1 MARNVLLQMG
11 NNRSRCEWLNVK
23 TLFARKNVKNLNS
36 AAIAARYE
44 VAVEPEVTPF
54 FDQDSN
60 TFSYVVMDPES
71 NACAVIDSV
80 LDFDYPSGN
89 IDYTNANAIITFIRE
104 RDLKVEW
111 HIETHVHAD
120 HLSAGPYLQKHLGG
134 KLAIGEH
141 IVTVQE
147 TFGKI
152 YNEGTEFQRDAS
164 QFDHLFKDG
173 ERYSIGT
180 LRATALHTP
189 GHTPACVVH
198 VIGKSAFV
206 GDTLFM
212 PDSGT
217 ARADFP
223 GGSAQQLY
231 QSAQKILNLAE
242 DTRLYLCHDYGA
254 EGRKIDFQSSVKDQR
269 EHNIHVGKAIS
280 EDQFVTLREE
290 RDCGLGIPRL
300 MIPAIQVNMRAGHFP
315 EPQSNGAVFLKL
327 PINSL

>member
-1 MARNVLLQMG
+1 MNNLQ
-11 NNRSRCEWLNVK
+11 RAV
-23 TLFARKNVKNLNS
+23 
-36 AAIAARYE
+36 IAADNSSAVE
-44 VAVEPEVTPF
+44 AHVAVF

-60 TFSYVVMDPES
+60 TFSYVVRDPQS
-71 NACAVIDSV
+71 QACAVIDSV
-80 LDFDYPSGN
+80 LNFDYPSAT
-89 IDYTNANAIITFIRE
+89 ISHSIADAIIKYIQE
-104 RDLKVEW
+104 RNLQVEW

-120 HLSAGPYLQKHLGG
+120 HLSAGPYLQKYLGG

-152 YNEGTEFQRDAS
+152 FNEGTDFQRDAS

-173 ERYSIGT
+173 ETYAIGN
-180 LRATALHTP
+180 LEATAIHTP
-189 GHTPACVVH
+189 GHTPACMVH

-206 GDTLFM
+206 GDTIFM

-223 GGSAQQLY
+223 GGSAQVLY
-231 QSAQKILNLAE
+231 QSAQKILNLSP
-242 DTRLYLCHDYGA
+242 DTKLYLCHDYGA
-254 EGRKIDFQSSVKDQR
+254 EGREVEYQTTVAEQQ
-269 EHNIHVGKAIS
+269 HNVHLGNNAT
-280 EDQFVTLREE
+280 EDQFVALREK
-290 RDCGLGIPRL
+290 RDSVLGVPRL

-315 EPQSNGAVFLKL
+315 QAQDNGAVCLKL

>member
-1 MARNVLLQMG
+1 VECQLDINGEFVNNLQ
-11 NNRSRCEWLNVK
+11 R
-23 TLFARKNVKNLNS
+23 AI
-36 AAIAARYE
+36 IAADNSSAVE
-44 VAVEPEVTPF
+44 AHVAVF

-60 TFSYVVMDPES
+60 TFSYVVRDPQS
-71 NACAVIDSV
+71 QACAVIDSV
-80 LDFDYPSGN
+80 LNFDYPSAT
-89 IDYTNANAIITFIRE
+89 ISHSIADAIIKYIQE
-104 RDLKVEW
+104 RNLQVEW

-120 HLSAGPYLQKHLGG
+120 HLSAGPYLQKYLGG

-152 YNEGTEFQRDAS
+152 FNEGTDFQRDAS

-173 ERYSIGT
+173 ETYAIGN
-180 LRATALHTP
+180 LEATAIHTP
-189 GHTPACVVH
+189 GHTPACMVH

-206 GDTLFM
+206 GDTIFM

-223 GGSAQQLY
+223 GGSAQVLY
-231 QSAQKILNLAE
+231 QSAQKILNLSP
-242 DTRLYLCHDYGA
+242 DTKLYLCHDYGA
-254 EGRKIDFQSSVKDQR
+254 EGREVEYQTTVAEQQ
-269 EHNIHVGKAIS
+269 HNVHLGNNAT
-280 EDQFVTLREE
+280 EDQFVALREK
-290 RDCGLGIPRL
+290 RDSCLGIPRL

-315 EPQSNGAVFLKL
+315 QAQDNGAVCLKL

>member
-1 MARNVLLQMG
+1 MNNLQ
-11 NNRSRCEWLNVK
+11 RAV
-23 TLFARKNVKNLNS
+23 
-36 AAIAARYE
+36 IAAADSSAVE
-44 VAVEPEVTPF
+44 AHVAVF

-60 TFSYVVMDPES
+60 TFSYVVRDPQS
-71 NACAVIDSV
+71 QACAVIDSV
-80 LDFDYPSGN
+80 LNFDYPSAT
-89 IDYTNANAIITFIRE
+89 ISHSIADAIIKYIQE
-104 RDLKVEW
+104 RNLQVEW

-120 HLSAGPYLQKHLGG
+120 HLSAGPYLQKYLGG

-152 YNEGTEFQRDAS
+152 FNEGTDFQRDAS

-173 ERYSIGT
+173 ETYAIGN
-180 LRATALHTP
+180 LEATAIHTP
-189 GHTPACVVH
+189 GHTPACMVH

-206 GDTLFM
+206 GDTIFM

-223 GGSAQQLY
+223 GGSAQVLY
-231 QSAQKILNLAE
+231 QSAQKILNLSP
-242 DTRLYLCHDYGA
+242 DTKLYLCHDYGA
-254 EGRKIDFQSSVKDQR
+254 EGREVEYQTTVAEQQ
-269 EHNIHVGKAIS
+269 HNVHLGNNAT
-280 EDQFVTLREE
+280 EDQFVALREK
-290 RDCGLGIPRL
+290 RDSGLGIPRL

-315 EPQSNGAVFLKL
+315 QAQDNGAVCLKL

>member
-1 MARNVLLQMG
+1 VECQLDINGGFVNNLQ
-11 NNRSRCEWLNVK
+11 RAV
-23 TLFARKNVKNLNS
+23 
-36 AAIAARYE
+36 IAAADSSAVE
-44 VAVEPEVTPF
+44 AHVAVF

-60 TFSYVVMDPES
+60 TFSYVVRDPQS
-71 NACAVIDSV
+71 QACAVIDSV
-80 LDFDYPSGN
+80 LNFDYPSAT
-89 IDYTNANAIITFIRE
+89 ISHSIADAIIKYIQE
-104 RDLKVEW
+104 RNLQVEW

-120 HLSAGPYLQKHLGG
+120 HLSAGPYLQKYLGG

-152 YNEGTEFQRDAS
+152 FNEGTDFQRDAS

-173 ERYSIGT
+173 ETYAIGN
-180 LRATALHTP
+180 LEATAIHTP
-189 GHTPACVVH
+189 GHTPACMVH

-206 GDTLFM
+206 GDTIFM

-223 GGSAQQLY
+223 GGSAQVLY
-231 QSAQKILNLAE
+231 QSAQKILNLSP
-242 DTRLYLCHDYGA
+242 DTKLYLCHDYGA
-254 EGRKIDFQSSVKDQR
+254 EGREVEYQTTVAEQQ
-269 EHNIHVGKAIS
+269 HNVHLGNNAT
-280 EDQFVTLREE
+280 EDQFVALREK
-290 RDCGLGIPRL
+290 RDSGLGIPRL

-315 EPQSNGAVFLKL
+315 QAQDNGAVCLKL

>member
-1 MARNVLLQMG
+1 MNNLQ
-11 NNRSRCEWLNVK
+11 R
-23 TLFARKNVKNLNS
+23 AI
-36 AAIAARYE
+36 IAADNSSAVE
-44 VAVEPEVTPF
+44 AHVAVF

-60 TFSYVVMDPES
+60 TFSYVVRDPQS
-71 NACAVIDSV
+71 QACAVIDSV
-80 LDFDYPSGN
+80 LNFDYPSAT
-89 IDYTNANAIITFIRE
+89 ISHSIADAIIKYIQE
-104 RDLKVEW
+104 RNLQVEW

-120 HLSAGPYLQKHLGG
+120 HLSAGPYLQKYLGG

-152 YNEGTEFQRDAS
+152 FNEGTDFQRDAS

-173 ERYSIGT
+173 ETYAIGN
-180 LRATALHTP
+180 LEATAIHTP
-189 GHTPACVVH
+189 GHTPACMVH

-206 GDTLFM
+206 GDTIFM

-223 GGSAQQLY
+223 GGSAQVLY
-231 QSAQKILNLAE
+231 QSAQKILNLSP
-242 DTRLYLCHDYGA
+242 DTKLYLCHDYGA
-254 EGRKIDFQSSVKDQR
+254 EGREVEYQTTVAEQQ
-269 EHNIHVGKAIS
+269 HNVHLGKNAT
-280 EDQFVTLREE
+280 EDQFVALREK
-290 RDCGLGIPRL
+290 RDSGLGIPRL

-315 EPQSNGAVFLKL
+315 QAQDNGAVCLKL

>member
-1 MARNVLLQMG
+1 MECQLDINGGFVNNLQ
-11 NNRSRCEWLNVK
+11 RAV
-23 TLFARKNVKNLNS
+23 
-36 AAIAARYE
+36 IAADNSSAVE
-44 VAVEPEVTPF
+44 AHVAVF

-60 TFSYVVMDPES
+60 TFSYVVRDPQS
-71 NACAVIDSV
+71 QACAVIDSV
-80 LDFDYPSGN
+80 LNFDYPSAT
-89 IDYTNANAIITFIRE
+89 ISHSIADAIIKYIQE
-104 RDLKVEW
+104 RNLQVEW

-152 YNEGTEFQRDAS
+152 FNEGTDFQRDAS

-173 ERYSIGT
+173 EPYDIGT
-180 LRATALHTP
+180 LEATAIHTP
-189 GHTPACVVH
+189 GHTPACMVH

-206 GDTLFM
+206 GDTIFM

-223 GGSAQQLY
+223 GGSAQVLY
-231 QSAQKILNLAE
+231 QSAQKILNLSP
-242 DTRLYLCHDYGA
+242 DTKLYLCHDYGA
-254 EGRKIDFQSSVKDQR
+254 EGREVEYQTTVAEQQ
-269 EHNIHVGKAIS
+269 HNVHLGNNAT
-280 EDQFVTLREE
+280 EDQFVALREK
-290 RDCGLGIPRL
+290 RDSGLGVPRL

-315 EPQSNGAVFLKL
+315 QAQDNGAVCLKL

>member
-1 MARNVLLQMG
+1 VECQLDINGEFVNNLQ
-11 NNRSRCEWLNVK
+11 R
-23 TLFARKNVKNLNS
+23 AI
-36 AAIAARYE
+36 IAADNGSAVE
-44 VAVEPEVTPF
+44 AHVAVF

-60 TFSYVVMDPES
+60 TFSYVVRDPQS
-71 NACAVIDSV
+71 QACAVIDSV
-80 LDFDYPSGN
+80 LNFDYPSAT
-89 IDYTNANAIITFIRE
+89 ISHSIADAIIKYIQE
-104 RDLKVEW
+104 RNLQVEW

-120 HLSAGPYLQKHLGG
+120 HLSAGPYLQKYLGG

-152 YNEGTEFQRDAS
+152 FNEGTDFQRDAS

-173 ERYSIGT
+173 ETYAIGN
-180 LRATALHTP
+180 LEATAIHTP
-189 GHTPACVVH
+189 GHTPACMVH

-206 GDTLFM
+206 GDTIFM

-223 GGSAQQLY
+223 GGSAQVLY
-231 QSAQKILNLAE
+231 QSAQKILNLSP
-242 DTRLYLCHDYGA
+242 DTKLYLCHDYGA
-254 EGRKIDFQSSVKDQR
+254 EGREVEYQTTVAEQQ
-269 EHNIHVGKAIS
+269 HNVHLGNNAT
-280 EDQFVTLREE
+280 EDQFVALREK
-290 RDCGLGIPRL
+290 RDSGLGIPRL

-315 EPQSNGAVFLKL
+315 QAQDNGAVCLKL

>member
-1 MARNVLLQMG
+1 MNNLQ
-11 NNRSRCEWLNVK
+11 R
-23 TLFARKNVKNLNS
+23 AI
-36 AAIAARYE
+36 IAADNGSAVE
-44 VAVEPEVTPF
+44 AHVAVF

-60 TFSYVVMDPES
+60 TFSYVVRDPQS
-71 NACAVIDSV
+71 QACAVIDSV
-80 LDFDYPSGN
+80 LNFDYPSAT
-89 IDYTNANAIITFIRE
+89 ISHSIADAIIKYIQE
-104 RDLKVEW
+104 RNLQVEW

-120 HLSAGPYLQKHLGG
+120 HLSAGPYLQKYLGG

-152 YNEGTEFQRDAS
+152 FNEGTDFQRDAS

-173 ERYSIGT
+173 ETYAIGN
-180 LRATALHTP
+180 LEATAIHTP
-189 GHTPACVVH
+189 GHTPACMVH

-206 GDTLFM
+206 GDTIFM

-223 GGSAQQLY
+223 GGSAQVLY
-231 QSAQKILNLAE
+231 QSAQKILNLSP
-242 DTRLYLCHDYGA
+242 DTKLYLCHDYGA
-254 EGRKIDFQSSVKDQR
+254 EGREVEYQTTVAEQQ
-269 EHNIHVGKAIS
+269 HNVHLGNNAT
-280 EDQFVTLREE
+280 EDQFVALREK
-290 RDCGLGIPRL
+290 RDSGLGIPRL

-315 EPQSNGAVFLKL
+315 QAQDNGAVCLKL

>member
-1 MARNVLLQMG
+1 MEASSGMVTDANEIMA
-11 NNRSRCEWLNVK
+11 
-23 TLFARKNVKNLNS
+23 
-36 AAIAARYE
+36 I
-44 VAVEPEVTPF
+44 EPEVFAF
-54 FDQDSN
+54 FDHGSN
-60 TFSYVVMDPES
+60 TFSYVARDPLS
-71 NACAVIDSV
+71 QTCAVIDSV
-80 LDFDYPSGN
+80 LDFDYSSGT
-89 IDYTNANAIITFIRE
+89 ISYDSADAIIKYIQHHN
-104 RDLKVEW
+104 LKVEW

-152 YNEGTEFQRDAS
+152 FNEGTDFQRDAS

-173 ERYSIGT
+173 ETYQIGKLQAKT
-180 LRATALHTP
+180 IHTP
-189 GHTPACVVH
+189 GHTPACMVH

-206 GDTLFM
+206 GDTIFM

-223 GGSAQQLY
+223 GGSAKQLY
-231 QSAQKILNLAE
+231 QSAQKILKLAS
-242 DTRLYLCHDYGA
+242 DTKLYICHDYGG
-254 EGRKIDFQSSVKDQR
+254 EGREVSYQTTVAEQR
-269 EHNIHVGKAIS
+269 RENVHVGKDIS
-280 EDQFVTLREE
+280 ENQFVAVREKRDSTLST
-290 RDCGLGIPRL
+290 PRL

-315 EPQSNGAVFLKL
+315 KAHENGVVYLKL